1 MKNII
6 IVIALLITV
15 LPAFAQISKGTSTLG
30 GNISFLR
37 EKNQYVYESQ
47 SFNSKSEFSSNILSL
62 TPTYGY
68 FIANNLCVGANVSTL
83 FSHTTYPKT
92 ANVPKLEGNSRS
104 LGVGPLVRYYIPLD
118 DKLYAFATAG
128 YTWFWTRSKNDGT
141 VDGQFITTNTSKS
154 RYTTL
159 DAGLGLSYFINPSV
173 AVEAGFGYTHARYKD
188 NGGNLNNK
196 TNTIAFNIGFRVFL
210 RKG

>member
-6 IVIALLITV
+6 VVIALLITA

-37 EKNQYVYESQ
+37 EKNQYVNKVLYYYD
-47 SFNSKSEFSSNILSL
+47 KSESTSKTLSL

-68 FIANNLCVGANVSTL
+68 FIANNLCVGANISTV
-83 FSHTTYPKT
+83 FTRTTFPET
-92 ANVPKLEGNSRS
+92 VNAPELEGNSRS
-104 LGVGPLVRYYIPLD
+104 LGAGPLVRYYIPLD

-128 YTWFWTRSKNDGT
+128 YTWFWTRSENESAGNGR
-141 VDGQFITTNTSKS
+141 VITTNTSKS

-159 DAGLGLSYFINPSV
+159 DAGLGLSYFINPSA
-173 AVEAGFGYTHARYKD
+173 AVEAGFGYTHARNID
-188 NGGNLNNK
+188 SGGNVNNK
-196 TNTIAFNIGFRVFL
+196 TNTIAFNIGFRIFL
-210 RKG
+210 KKS